1 MQHVRN
7 DLQRNK
13 KRLYH
18 EDGRLQHVKNIVST
32 PIYNIC
38 NIKKQKKRRRQVL
51 RGQRGGSGGRSAS
64 SDASHPT
71 AALAGGRP
79 ADGELMSL

>member
-38 NIKKQKKRRRQVL
+38 NIKKQKKE
-51 RGQRGGSGGRSAS
+51 GGRFFAAS
-64 SDASHPT
+64 VGEVVADRRARMPRIRLRPWPGGGLLMAS
-71 AALAGGRP
+71 
-79 ADGELMSL
+79 